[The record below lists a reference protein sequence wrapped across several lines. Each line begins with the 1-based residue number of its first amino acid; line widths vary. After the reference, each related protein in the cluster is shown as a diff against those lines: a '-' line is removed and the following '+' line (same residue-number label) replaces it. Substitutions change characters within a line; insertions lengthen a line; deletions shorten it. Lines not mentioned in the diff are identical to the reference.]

1 MEEVLSIA
9 EKLLTYHP
17 LTGEFIWKSRE
28 GNTSFNA
35 RYAGKIAGTITA
47 NGYIQLPVTRGRCTK
62 RIPAHR
68 LAWFIVYKEI
78 PDQVDHINHV
88 RNDNRIENLRN
99 VSPTENGRNKDLCSD
114 NKSGV
119 NGVSWHKRDKRWRAH
134 IVIARKQI
142 HLGNFINK
150 EDAIAARFA
159 ADKEIGFHP
168 NHGKIRENEEYNGK
182 CNS

>member
-1 MEEVLSIA
+1 MGQSFEEYWKECLSLA
-9 EKLLTYHP
+9 RTERQ
-17 LTGEFIWKSRE
+17 RE
-28 GNTSFNA
+28 
-35 RYAGKIAGTITA
+35 IMW
-47 NGYIQLPVTRGRCTK
+47 
-62 RIPAHR
+62 R
-68 LAWFIVYKEI
+68 LQNLYEDAWFIVYKEI

-88 RNDNRIENLRN
+88 RNDNRIGNLRN